1 MSSRAGR
8 IALAGVGLVCV
19 GLGAIGIF
27 VPVLP
32 TTPFLLLAAWCF
44 IRSSRRLHAWLL
56 GHRRL
61 GPYVAGFLDGGGM
74 PRRAKRTTLVTLWSF
89 IALSAVIVWVRSS
102 STAVAAAT
110 AVVLVVVAALVTRF
124 VVRLPTRGP
133 RLPSSEAIQ
142 P

>member
-1 MSSRAGR
+1 
-8 IALAGVGLVCV
+8 
-19 GLGAIGIF
+19 
-27 VPVLP
+27 
-32 TTPFLLLAAWCF
+32 
-44 IRSSRRLHAWLL
+44 
-56 GHRRL
+56 
-61 GPYVAGFLDGGGM
+61 M

-110 AVVLVVVAALVTRF
+110 AAVLVVVAALVTRF